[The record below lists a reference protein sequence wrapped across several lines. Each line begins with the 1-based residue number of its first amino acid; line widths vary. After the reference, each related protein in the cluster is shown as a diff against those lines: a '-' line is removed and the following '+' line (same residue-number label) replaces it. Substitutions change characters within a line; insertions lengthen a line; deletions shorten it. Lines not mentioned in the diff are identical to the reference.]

1 VDSYAQAG
9 NVLKQ
14 FQAARGVA
22 AATIMKGCLE
32 MNLGLK
38 GRTAVITG
46 GSKGI
51 GYAIAEELA
60 REGVKLHLASRSK
73 NGLDAAARRLTTEHG
88 VKVQTQ
94 AVDLSDRQAR
104 DAFARDHAFTD
115 ILVNCAGAIPGGG
128 LDQVDEDSWRKA
140 WDLKLFGY
148 IGISRIVYAE
158 MCKRGQGVII
168 NVVGS
173 GGIST
178 RASYICGAPNNAALI
193 SFTIALGGESIRH
206 GVRVC
211 GVNPGPVATERVDY
225 LKGIEEQKVPVA
237 EREAWNKRYFD
248 NMAYGR
254 SARPDEV
261 SGMVAFLASDRASY
275 ITGAMLTIDG
285 GMHARGGTPG
295 SLIPRKA

>member
-1 VDSYAQAG
+1 MD
-9 NVLKQ
+9 
-14 FQAARGVA
+14 
-22 AATIMKGCLE
+22 
-32 MNLGLK
+32 LGLK

-60 REGVKLHLASRSK
+60 REGVKLHLAARSGDELK
-73 NGLDAAARRLTTEHG
+73 NAAQRLVEAHG
-88 VKVQTQ
+88 AQVETQ

-104 DAFARDHAFTD
+104 DAFARDHAYTD

-128 LDQVDEDSWRKA
+128 LDQVDEDAWRRA

-158 MCKRGQGVII
+158 MCRRHRGVII
-168 NVVGS
+168 NVVGA

-193 SFTIALGGESIRH
+193 SFTIALGGEAVRH

-211 GVNPGPVATERVDY
+211 GVNPGPVATERMDY
-225 LKGIEEQKVPVA
+225 LRRVEGEKVPPP
-237 EREAWNKRYFD
+237 EREAWNRRYFD
-248 NMAYGR
+248 AMAYGR
-254 SARPDEV
+254 AARCDEV

-285 GMHARGGTPG
+285 GMQARGGTPG
-295 SLIPRKA
+295 SPLYKSA